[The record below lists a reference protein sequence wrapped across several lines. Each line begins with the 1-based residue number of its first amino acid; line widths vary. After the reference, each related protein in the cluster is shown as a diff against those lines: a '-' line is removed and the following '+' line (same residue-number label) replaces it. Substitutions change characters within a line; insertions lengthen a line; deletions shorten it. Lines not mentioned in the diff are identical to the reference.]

1 MARRSDPA
9 APDQIIDNDRSPW
22 LDSPRGCPGEPHP
35 VGVNILEH
43 HHPADDSLASALQ
56 ARAAALR
63 ASIAWRAEELVRLVE
78 EGAPRQQID
87 GVLRALSYLHAKLHV
102 HEIGLRDTGRHDE
115 DRSDA

>member
-1 MARRSDPA
+1 M
-9 APDQIIDNDRSPW
+9 
-22 LDSPRGCPGEPHP
+22 E
-35 VGVNILEH
+35 VGILEH
-43 HHPADDSLASALQ
+43 HHRPDGDSVASTLE
-56 ARAAALR
+56 

-102 HEIGLRDTGRHDE
+102 HEIGLRETGRHDE